1 MIGLF
6 VVIRTESDV
15 ASSDVEESF
24 AFDSLDINLNL
35 QSSSFLGVVDS
46 LSAER
51 TCLCLVLFDNKR
63 EVSSEVSNSF
73 SSGALDY
80 DLLDCFVLHIDAP
93 NLFWH
98 FNF

>member
-1 MIGLF
+1 MIGLL

-24 AFDSLDINLNL
+24 AFDSLDINSNF

-46 LSAER
+46 LSSER
-51 TCLCLVLFDNKR
+51 TCLCLVLFDNNR

>member
-1 MIGLF
+1 MLIGLL

-51 TCLCLVLFDNKR
+51 TCLCLVLLNNNR
-63 EVSSEVSNSF
+63 EVSSEVSNSY
-73 SSGALDY
+73 SPGVHDY
-80 DLLDCFVLHIDAP
+80 DLLDCFVLHLNAP
-93 NLFWH
+93 NLFWL
-98 FNF
+98 